1 MFLVDVWLCEH
12 IFDQQS
18 MPFRFFTYQIHILH
32 PCVAQVLALLSQQD
46 VHLRTF
52 GAMLDQSIS
61 RNVSQHVPRVWLFW
75 SLLSS
80 SRTEEIWF
88 APWVCDDVWWFS
100 CCSTF
105 CALCVSEDW
114 LLLPLADGNSDL
126 PSLAE
131 LWRPFLSFLAC
142 WWWQWWWCWI
152 CCWWRFMSRQTS
164 KQTWTKLPC
173 PHWTEVNWYG
183 SIIKAV
189 DNRCHTSRVSWRLAS
204 DCWLPGFSIAL
215 SWASLL
221 KAPVD
226 VGMDQNHS
234 KRIITIWL
242 WE

>member
-1 MFLVDVWLCEH
+1 
-12 IFDQQS
+12 
-18 MPFRFFTYQIHILH
+18 
-32 PCVAQVLALLSQQD
+32 
-46 VHLRTF
+46 
-52 GAMLDQSIS
+52 
-61 RNVSQHVPRVWLFW
+61 
-75 SLLSS
+75 
-80 SRTEEIWF
+80 
-88 APWVCDDVWWFS
+88 
-100 CCSTF
+100 
-105 CALCVSEDW
+105 
-114 LLLPLADGNSDL
+114 
-126 PSLAE
+126 
-131 LWRPFLSFLAC
+131 
-142 WWWQWWWCWI
+142 
-152 CCWWRFMSRQTS
+152 MSRQTS